1 MRFIELACVAALRVR
16 GVSNTHVFA
25 FNLSSLSLDNVC
37 SNQVVQGLAN
47 VSRTLRKIG
56 LPLAVRWTHLEET
69 CPSSAL
75 SFTLGH
81 CFHFRASLGDG
92 FGVVVSALPGL
103 QNHAD
108 QRSVELESAHDLEH
122 FLLGEVCRQIVLTFG
137 DITAAW
143 TSGIQPEGKTCFRVD
158 LVPAAIHL
166 LPGPKSKVSRSDAP
180 EEADGGSCEVRV
192 FVQEV
197 SDDG

>member
-1 MRFIELACVAALRVR
+1 MC
-16 GVSNTHVFA
+16 T
-25 FNLSSLSLDNVC
+25 
-37 SNQVVQGLAN
+37 NQVVQGLAN

-143 TSGIQPEGKTCFRVD
+143 TSGIQQEGITCFRVD

-166 LPGPKSKVSRSDAP
+166 LPAS

-197 SDDG
+197 SDDR

>member
-1 MRFIELACVAALRVR
+1 MLIPFACVLY
-16 GVSNTHVFA
+16 
-25 FNLSSLSLDNVC
+25 SLSLDNF
-37 SNQVVQGLAN
+37 STKQVVEGLAN
-47 VSRTLRKIG
+47 VSGILRKIG

-69 CPSSAL
+69 CPSSAV

-81 CFHFRASLGDG
+81 CFHFRASLDDG

-108 QRSVELESAHDLEH
+108 QRSVELESARDLEH

-143 TSGIQPEGKTCFRVD
+143 TSGIQQEEIICFRID

-166 LPGPKSKVSRSDAP
+166 LPVPKSKVSRNNAP
-180 EEADGGSCEVRV
+180 KEADGGSCEVRV
-192 FVQEV
+192 FVEEV
-197 SDDG
+197 RHDR